1 MTRQRYS
8 RQQAIKLSGSTSS
21 RLAYYDRMGL
31 VIPEKIGDGKKP
43 VVLYSEKQ
51 IEQLR
56 LINIATEFLS
66 LDGIR
71 IAIQKKRLSEV
82 VEALVEILN

>member
-1 MTRQRYS
+1 
-8 RQQAIKLSGSTSS
+8 
-21 RLAYYDRMGL
+21 MGL
-31 VIPEKIGDGKKP
+31 VVPEKIGEGKKP
-43 VVLYSEKQ
+43 VVLYNEKQ

-56 LINIATEFLS
+56 LINTATEFLS

-71 IAIQKKRLSEV
+71 LALKKKRLSEV